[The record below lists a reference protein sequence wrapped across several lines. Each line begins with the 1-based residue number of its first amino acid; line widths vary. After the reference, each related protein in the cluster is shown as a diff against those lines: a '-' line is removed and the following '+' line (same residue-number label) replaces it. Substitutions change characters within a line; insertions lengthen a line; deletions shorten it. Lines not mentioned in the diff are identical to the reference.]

1 MEILQ
6 AALPF
11 APWTDPRH
19 RRLPGIQP
27 LPAADWL
34 FLDDAYGAQMAL
46 RDRLIAERP
55 EAVHALDPGAR
66 PAAVELLER
75 VLADLPRLPGFG
87 VTRDVVTRP
96 DGCRVGLD
104 RAAPLHTLGRLLQ
117 ADFCLLESRGGPEH
131 LLTSAI
137 LCFPASWRLDE
148 KFMRPLSAV
157 HAPVVEYDD
166 RLAVRVQRLFDAIR
180 PEQPLWRVNVLGYAD
195 PTLHQPRS
203 AQAPRPRPQGP
214 PEFVRSERQV
224 LLRLPRSRAVVFAI
238 HTAVVRRAA
247 LTQGQAAALAAMEQ
261 AAELR

>member
-180 PEQPLWRVNVLGYAD
+180 PEQPLWRVNVLAYAT
-195 PTLHQPRS
+195 PELF
-203 AQAPRPRPQGP
+203 APRIEGDPRPQPAGHGGY
-214 PEFVRSERQV
+214 VRSERQCLV
-224 LLRLPRSRAVVFAI
+224 KLPRTGAVVFSI
-238 HTAVVRRAA
+238 HTAVVPRAA
-247 LTQGQAAALAAMEQ
+247 LSPAEAEALATLHPVA
-261 AAELR
+261 